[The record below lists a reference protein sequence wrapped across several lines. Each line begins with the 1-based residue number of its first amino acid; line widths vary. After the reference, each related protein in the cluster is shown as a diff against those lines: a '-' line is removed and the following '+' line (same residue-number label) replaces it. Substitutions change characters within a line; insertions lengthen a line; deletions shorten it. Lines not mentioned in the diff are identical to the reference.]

1 MQLRPAAD
9 FGILP
14 SMRWR
19 FQKGRAWNWAALL
32 LLAIPAATNGY
43 TSGDYS
49 YVVNWP
55 EAYIPEY
62 TGPFHYTITG
72 YSGAG
77 GSVTIPQ
84 SFNDTMNWVTK
95 IGAHSFQNQQT
106 LRSVANS
113 YGVESI
119 DQYAFY
125 NCGSLTNVTLP
136 PYGALS
142 SIGAFAFQGTGL
154 RKVEIAEFVE
164 VIGEGA
170 FSGCMSLTAI
180 VVDAYSS
187 YYSSTN
193 GILFNKTNTALVQY
207 PAGKQ
212 GVYAIS
218 EGVVTVEPFAFFGC
232 RNLSGIAIG
241 DSVRNI
247 GNSGFSGCS
256 GLMGIEIP
264 DGVTAMGNYAFESCV
279 GLTNAWVGNGVS
291 TLYGTF
297 SQCSNL
303 TKAVLGRGI
312 TNVSYSTFAYCPALT
327 GAYFSGAAPTL
338 SGTNW
343 FAGATNATVY
353 RLPGAAGW
361 PAVPGLWAGRP
372 TALWLP
378 ETKADESLG
387 VQNGRFGFNINWA
400 SGQTV
405 VVEACTNLADPVWTP
420 VGTNT
425 FAGDSTTF
433 GDSEWANR
441 PGRFYRLCLP

>member
-1 MQLRPAAD
+1 MSGL
-9 FGILP
+9 
-14 SMRWR
+14 
-19 FQKGRAWNWAALL
+19 FQKGKAWGWAALL

-43 TSGDYS
+43 TNGDYS

-106 LRSVANS
+106 LRSVTNS

-119 DQYAFY
+119 EQYAFN

-170 FSGCMSLTAI
+170 FSSCMSLTAI
-180 VVDAYSS
+180 VVNAYSS

-212 GVYAIS
+212 GAYTIS
-218 EGVVTVEPFAFFGC
+218 EGVVKVEPFAFFGC

-241 DSVRNI
+241 DGVTNI
-247 GNSGFSGCS
+247 GIYAFSGCA
-256 GLMGIEIP
+256 GLTEIEIP
-264 DGVTAMGNYAFESCV
+264 DGVTAMGYNVFDSCV
-279 GLTNAWVGNGVS
+279 GLTNARVGNGVS
-291 TLYGTF
+291 RLDGTF
-297 SQCSNL
+297 NQCSNL
-303 TKAVLGRGI
+303 VRAVMGSGV
-312 TNVSYSTFAYCPALT
+312 TNIVYDTFRECPRLT
-327 GAYFSGAAPTL
+327 GAYFSGDAPTL
-338 SGTNW
+338 SGTDW

-361 PAVPGLWAGRP
+361 PEVPGLWAGRP

-378 ETKADESLG
+378 ETKTDESLG
-387 VQNGRFGFNINWA
+387 VRDGRFGFSVGWA
-400 SGQTV
+400 GGQTI
-405 VVEACTNLADPVWTP
+405 VVEAATNLTDPVWVP
-420 VGTNT
+420 VGTN
-425 FAGDSTTF
+425 ALDGDSTYF
-433 GDSEWANR
+433 SDPAWAAR
-441 PGRFYRLCLP
+441 PGCFYRLTLP

>member
-1 MQLRPAAD
+1 MSGL
-9 FGILP
+9 
-14 SMRWR
+14 
-19 FQKGRAWNWAALL
+19 FQKGKAWGWAALL
-32 LLAIPAATNGY
+32 LSGIPAATNGY

-49 YVVNWP
+49 YEVNWP

-84 SFNDTMNWVTK
+84 SFNDAMNWVTK
-95 IGAHSFQNQQT
+95 IGAYSFQNQQT

-119 DQYAFY
+119 EQYAFY

-136 PYGALS
+136 LYGALS

-154 RKVEIAEFVE
+154 RKVEISDFVE
-164 VIGEGA
+164 VIGQGA

-180 VVDAYSS
+180 VVNAYSS

-212 GVYAIS
+212 GAYSIP
-218 EGVVTVEPFAFFGC
+218 EGVVKVEPFAFFGC
-232 RNLSGIAIG
+232 RNQSGIAIG
-241 DSVRNI
+241 GGVTNI
-247 GNSGFSGCS
+247 GHYAFKGCA
-256 GLMGIEIP
+256 GLMEVEIP

-303 TKAVLGRGI
+303 AKVVLGHGM
-312 TNVSYSTFAYCPALT
+312 TNVSYSTFADCPALT
-327 GAYFSGAAPTL
+327 GVFFSGAAPTL

-343 FAGATNATVY
+343 FDGATNATVY

-361 PAVPGLWAGRP
+361 PEVPGLWAGRP

-378 ETKADESLG
+378 VTKADESLG
-387 VQNGRFGFNINWA
+387 VRDGRFGFSVGWA
-400 SGQTV
+400 GGQTI
-405 VVEACTNLADPVWTP
+405 VVEACTNLADPVWVP
-420 VGTNT
+420 VDTN
-425 FAGDSTTF
+425 ALDGDSTYF
-433 GDSEWANR
+433 SDPAWADR
-441 PGRFYRLCLP
+441 PGCFYRLTLP